1 MRLLLKRASVL
12 LALAL
17 LLVLGLLFFMGKYLM
32 NAPEWA
38 GYPANKHL
46 FASGKPISSGSIY
59 DRSGEILFQ
68 MSEGKAKFNQNK
80 TVRTAVMHATGDMN
94 GNVATGARVAF
105 REKLAGWDFING
117 AYNFNRSDFGKGI
130 TLTLDADLCTA
141 AYKALN
147 GQIGTVGI
155 YNYKT
160 GDILC
165 MVSSPSF
172 DPQNPP
178 DVESNTEKYK
188 GVYLNRLL
196 SAVYTPGSVFKLVTS
211 AAAIENIDG
220 IEEKVFHCEGKL
232 NIDGKLVTC
241 PSAHGYV
248 TLEQALAVSCNVA
261 FAEIT
266 LELGSDTLQE
276 YADSG
281 GFNSSLEVD
290 SIKTAAG
297 KVDVSGAEGADL
309 AWAGIGQYT
318 DTANPLN
325 VMAYVGAIANYGVRV
340 TPKILGGG
348 GLAAGIKSVSTSQK
362 RIMSTKVSE
371 MLGKMMRNNVI
382 NNYGEGKFKGLEL
395 CAKTGTAEVGGGL
408 KPHSWFAGYLDRDD
422 FPLAFVVIVENGGSG
437 SKVAGAVAARVL
449 KEAVKE

>member
-17 LLVLGLLFFMGKYLM
+17 LLVLGLIFFVAKYTM
-32 NAPEWA
+32 NAPKWA

-46 FASGKPISSGSIY
+46 FAGGKPISSGTIY

-68 MSEGKAKFNQNK
+68 MSEGKVKFNPNK
-80 TVRTAVMHATGDMN
+80 GVRTAVMHATGDPN

-105 REKLAGWDFING
+105 REKLSGWDFING
-117 AYNFNRSDFGKGI
+117 AYNFDRSDFGEDI
-130 TLTLDADLCTA
+130 TLTLDAGLCAA

-147 GQIGTVGI
+147 GRNGTVGI

-160 GDILC
+160 GEILC

-178 DVESNTEKYK
+178 DVDKNAEKYK

-220 IEEKVFHCEGKL
+220 IEEKVYHCEGKL

-241 PSAHGYV
+241 PSAHGSV

-266 LELGSDTLQE
+266 LELGADTLQE
-276 YADSG
+276 YADLG
-281 GFNSSLEVD
+281 GFNTYLEVD
-290 SIKTAAG
+290 GIRTAAG
-297 KVDVSGAEGADL
+297 KVDLTGAEGADL

-325 VMAYVGAIANYGVRV
+325 VMAYMGAIANNGVRI
-340 TPKILGGG
+340 TPGIIYRS
-348 GLAAGIKSVSTSQK
+348 GLVAGIKSVSAGQK
-362 RIMSTKVSE
+362 RIMSVSTSE
-371 MLGKMMRNNVI
+371 MLKKMMRNNVI
-382 NNYGEGKFKGLEL
+382 SNYGEGNFKGLEL
-395 CAKTGTAEVGGGL
+395 CAKSGTAEVGGGL
-408 KPHSWFAGYLDRDD
+408 RPHSWFAGYLDRDD
-422 FPLAFVVIVENGGSG
+422 FPLAFVVVIENGGSG

-449 KEAVKE
+449 KEAVKR

>member
-1 MRLLLKRASVL
+1 MRLLLKRSAVL

-17 LLVLGLLFFMGKYLM
+17 LLVFGLLFFMAKYFM

-38 GYPANKHL
+38 GYPVNKHL
-46 FASGKPISSGSIY
+46 FASGKPISSGAIY
-59 DRSGEILFQ
+59 DRSGESLFL

-80 TVRTAVMHATGDMN
+80 AVRTAVMHATGDMN

-117 AYNFNRSDFGKGI
+117 AYNFDRSDFGKGI
-130 TLTLDADLCTA
+130 TLTLDADLCAA

-147 GQIGTVGI
+147 GQKGTVGI

-160 GDILC
+160 GEILC
-165 MVSSPSF
+165 MVSSSSF
-172 DPQNPP
+172 DPQNRP

-196 SAVYTPGSVFKLVTS
+196 SAVYTPGSVFKLLTS
-211 AAAIENIDG
+211 VAAIENIEG
-220 IEEKVFHCEGKL
+220 IEEKVYHCEGRL
-232 NIDGKLVTC
+232 NIKGKSVTC
-241 PSAHGYV
+241 LSAHGYV
-248 TLEQALAVSCNVA
+248 TLKQALAVSCNVA

-266 LELGSDTLQE
+266 LELGADTLQE
-276 YADSG
+276 YADSS

-290 SIKTAAG
+290 GIRTATG
-297 KVDVSGAEGADL
+297 KVDVSGAEGVDL

-318 DTANPLN
+318 DTVNPLN
-325 VMAYVGAIANYGVRV
+325 VMAYMGAIANYGIRI
-340 TPKILGGG
+340 TPKILGGE
-348 GLAAGIKSVSTSQK
+348 GLLADIKGVSSGQK
-362 RIMSTKVSE
+362 RIMTTNASE
-371 MLGKMMRNNVI
+371 LLGKMMRNNVI
-382 NNYGEGKFKGLEL
+382 SNYGEGNFKGLEL

-408 KPHSWFAGYLDRDD
+408 RPHSWFAGYLNRDD

-437 SKVAGAVAARVL
+437 SKVAGAMASKVL
-449 KEAVKE
+449 REAVKR